1 MFEKKHGENYLQ
13 YVQKFACFNAFRDV
27 FNKHFGTSA
36 SNYAVVR
43 TRMSPIPE
51 QSVTYRNVTKF
62 KTGNDELDWG
72 ELQIIPVG

>member
-1 MFEKKHGENYLQ
+1 MVKIICSMCRSLHVSMLSGMFSINILAHLLL
-13 YVQKFACFNAFRDV
+13 
-27 FNKHFGTSA
+27 
-36 SNYAVVR
+36 R
-43 TRMSPIPE
+43 TIMSPIPE

>member
-1 MFEKKHGENYLQ
+1 MVKIICSMCRSLHVSMLSGMFSINIL
-13 YVQKFACFNAFRDV
+13 VL
-27 FNKHFGTSA
+27 TSA